1 MATTSTRTLAVL
13 LGSLAL
19 GACGSGASSSGN
31 GSEPTDA
38 SPPLEP
44 GKGDSAESAGYVI
57 EGARTWSLIGN
68 ALTPGDDH
76 YDITVT
82 GPAKAHY
89 VDVWIDSVHTHLH
102 KSGNVFSASID
113 VSILPFGK
121 HRVLF
126 AANGAK
132 TAFAARDLIRT
143 HPLYVFV
150 SNDWDDPDN
159 EDPTLERQERLHAEH
174 PELVLTHFVG
184 PYTFTDPEIAPE
196 RVELLTNW
204 VKQQRATHGDEV
216 GLHIHPYCSFVESAG
231 VSCRTQPSFA
241 KAYGDPTGYTVI
253 LSSYEKSELDTL
265 LHRADELFA
274 DHGLGKP
281 TSFRAGG
288 WTAETHVLQALA
300 DDGFVADGSAAN
312 WQYMEEWKDVWGASI
327 YPWCK
332 QHWSQIDDQSQPY
345 FPSIA
350 DIQSAGSPFVPLLEI
365 PDNGLLV
372 DYVEAQEM
380 IGVFQHN
387 WSGGA
392 LDTPRVVSIGY
403 HPPNFSE
410 KFFARIDGA
419 LDEMDQHL
427 ASADQGPVVY
437 ATASGLAK
445 VWPVPTE

>member
-1 MATTSTRTLAVL
+1 MATTSTRVLVGL

-19 GACGSGASSSGN
+19 GACGSGASGPGS
-31 GSEPTDA
+31 GSEVADDT
-38 SPPLEP
+38 PPVEP
-44 GKGDSAESAGYVI
+44 GKGDSADAAGYVV
-57 EGARTWSLIGN
+57 EGARIWSLIAN
-68 ALTPGDDH
+68 ALTPGDQSFD
-76 YDITVT
+76 VSV
-82 GPAKAHY
+82 KAPTKARY
-89 VDVWIDSVHTHLH
+89 IDVWIDSVRTRLH

-113 VSILPFGK
+113 VSTLAPGK

-132 TAFAARDLIRT
+132 QAFAARDLIRS

-159 EDPTLERQERLHAEH
+159 EDATLERQERLHAEH

-184 PYTFTDPEIAPE
+184 PYTFTDPEIEPA
-196 RVELLTNW
+196 RAELLTSW
-204 VKQQRATHGDEV
+204 VKAQRDAHGDEI
-216 GLHIHPYCSFVESAG
+216 GLHIHPWCSFVESAS
-231 VSCRTQPSFA
+231 VKCRTQPSFA
-241 KAYGDPTGYTVI
+241 KQYGDTTGYTVV
-253 LSSYEKSELDTL
+253 LSSYTKSELDSL
-265 LHRADELFA
+265 LHRADELFT

-288 WTAETHVLQALA
+288 WTAEANVLQALA
-300 DDGFVADGSAAN
+300 DDGFLADGSAAN
-312 WQYMEEWKDVWGASI
+312 WHYMEEWKDVWGASI

-332 QHWSQIDDQSQPY
+332 EHWSDIDATSQPY
-345 FPSIA
+345 FPA
-350 DIQSAGSPFVPLLEI
+350 LGDIQTAGSPFIPILEL

-372 DYVEAQEM
+372 DYVETQEM
-380 IGVFQHN
+380 IDVFQQN

-392 LDTPRVVSIGY
+392 LEAPRMVSIGY

-419 LDEMDQHL
+419 LDEIDQHL

-445 VWPVPTE
+445 VWPVPAE